1 MPRVRSMFQLRA
13 DTDERELRSRSRE
26 ARRGSA
32 LCCHWARAERALAD
46 QLSRV
51 IQPLLPRSL
60 SPLESS
66 VSWRDWGNGTVREI
80 TQSDRA
86 HERRGD
92 AHRLGRRR
100 DYAARAPTR
109 GEISRRAQWRIPRA
123 RDARAEG
130 RATRNSRRRRSYP
143 LASA

>member
-1 MPRVRSMFQLRA
+1 MPRARSVFQLRA

-32 LCCHWARAERALAD
+32 LCWHRARAERALAD

-51 IQPLLPRSL
+51 IQPLLPRSM
-60 SPLESS
+60 SPLESR
-66 VSWRDWGNGTVREI
+66 VSWRDRRNGTVREI
-80 TQSDRA
+80 TRSDRA
-86 HERRGD
+86 HERWRD
-92 AHRLGRRR
+92 SHRLGRRR
-100 DYAARAPTR
+100 DYAARTPTR
-109 GEISRRAQWRIPRA
+109 GEISRRAQRRIPRA

-130 RATRNSRRRRSYP
+130 RATRNPRRRRSYA

>member
-51 IQPLLPRSL
+51 IQLLLPRSM
-60 SPLESS
+60 SPLELR
-66 VSWRDWGNGTVREI
+66 VSWRNRRNGTVREI

-86 HERRGD
+86 HERWRD
-92 AHRLGRRR
+92 SHRLGRRR
-100 DYAARAPTR
+100 DSAARTPTR
-109 GEISRRAQWRIPRA
+109 GEVSRRAEKRIPRA

-130 RATRNSRRRRSYP
+130 LAAQNPRSR
-143 LASA
+143 